1 MFKRWQELNF
11 GRLGFLPFSIGLQ
24 KYDNTEN
31 ADVKKVTD
39 FPPDRIHPETQLI
52 WIETVI

>member
-39 FPPDRIHPETQLI
+39 FPPDRIHPESQLI

>member
-11 GRLGFLPFSIGLQ
+11 GLGFLPFSIGLQ

-31 ADVKKVTD
+31 ADVKKVMD
-39 FPPDRIHPETQLI
+39 FPLDRIHLETQLV